1 MKQRVVVTIN
11 GTVLYDTGLH
21 EDVEYEV
28 IENND
33 IADELRIYHKPG
45 VIVSTSL
52 ALNVIDRHAVRKV
65 TPVTE
70 DEWDEYQQLRE
81 RTV

>member
-1 MKQRVVVTIN
+1 MKQRVVITVN

-28 IENND
+28 IQDND
-33 IADELRIYHKPG
+33 IADELRIYGKPG
-45 VIVSTSL
+45 ELVSMSL
-52 ALNVIDRHAVRKV
+52 AVNVIDRPAVRKV

-81 RTV
+81 RTI